1 MFNDPFI
8 GHVIMSILA
17 FLFSALVAV
26 LTWIGKSIIGKI
38 NIIVQ
43 NQETDAID
51 RTGIKKDIDVIKT
64 DMGEVKMELKDIP
77 NIKQK
82 LIKLETNEAHLIS
95 NVSSII
101 NNVGE
106 VQKKL
111 GELSEKVSIHEQILN
126 SINSK

>member
-8 GHVIMSILA
+8 GHVIMSILV
-17 FLFSALVAV
+17 FLFTTLVAV

-38 NIIVQ
+38 DIIVR

-82 LIKLETNEAHLIS
+82 LIKLETNETHIVS
-95 NVSSII
+95 NVSLII

-106 VQKKL
+106 IQKKL

-126 SINSK
+126 TINSK